1 MFHTREFELDLV
13 AHCIKKPLYLKTHK
27 EELGKLKFQ
36 DKFIDILYK
45 LVFKCLDKYKTVPTV
60 TELQNMA
67 KEFMG
72 ANEKFNFL
80 EIETV
85 QELASEVYVRETTDM
100 TGVSISHYLM
110 ETEAKRLASS
120 LTTSKGEELAENIN
134 DYKHILAKMDH
145 YFSDDEDLG
154 HNVFSFD
161 GGRRMRDMLFAYNNM
176 SCIPT
181 LYPLLDYCLMGGVRR
196 GELMVILAST
206 NVGKTSSLLN
216 FTANFLRQGLRIVY
230 FCLDNLEE
238 EMVSRTIGCL
248 MNVDIT
254 QPIDADEAVEQL
266 NDRFMDHMH
275 NNFWF
280 KHYGPRELTTKKLD
294 RYLERLETYLYETDK
309 AEGIKPEDKW
319 GKIDGI
325 VVDYADVMLPERS
338 ENPWES
344 QDHLMQEIKCIL
356 KKKNIFGITATQG
369 GTEAMKS
376 DTVKMYQAQG
386 FKNKFNAPDLV
397 FAISQDDSEKAL
409 YPSVFRLGCLKARRA
424 KVNYQIQYQFWKERQ
439 VIKEMD
445 NAKILTM
452 STERTEESGAKPV
465 REVDSSA
472 YKPKNLSTKDEIR
485 ENLRAAQAA
494 AEAAEA
500 AKSQQ
505 ESQEPE
511 E

>member
-1 MFHTREFELDLV
+1 MFYSRDFELDLV
-13 AHCIKKPLYLKTHK
+13 AHCLKKPLYLKTHK
-27 EELGKLKFQ
+27 ESLGKLKFQ
-36 DKFIDILYK
+36 DKFIDIVYK
-45 LVFKCLDKYKTVPTV
+45 LVFKCLDKYKTVPTM

-67 KEFMG
+67 QEYMG
-72 ANEKFNFL
+72 ANDKFNFL
-80 EIETV
+80 EIEGTR
-85 QELASEVYVRETTDM
+85 ELVSEIYTRETTDM
-100 TGVSISHYLM
+100 TGVTITNYLV
-110 ETEAKRLASS
+110 ESEAKKLANDMLSK
-120 LTTSKGEELAENIN
+120 KGEDISDNLQE
-134 DYKHILAKMDH
+134 YKHILSKMEH
-145 YFSDDEDLG
+145 FYSDDEDLG

-161 GGRRMRDMLFAYNNM
+161 GARRSRDMLYAYNNM

-181 LYPLLDYCLMGGVRR
+181 TFSLLDHCLMGGIRR

-206 NVGKTSSLLN
+206 NVGKTSTLLN
-216 FTANFLRQGLRIVY
+216 FTANFLKQGLRIVY

-238 EMVSRTIGCL
+238 EMISRTVGCL

-254 QPIDADEAVEQL
+254 QPIDADVAIDQL
-266 NDRFMDHMH
+266 NERYHDHMQ

-294 RYLERLETYLYETDK
+294 RYIERLETYLYEMDK
-309 AEGIKPEDKW
+309 SLGEKPEELW

-356 KKKNIFGITATQG
+356 KNRNIFGITATQG

-424 KVNYQIQYQFWKERQ
+424 KVNYQIQFNFWKERQ
-439 VIKEMD
+439 VIKEID
-445 NAKILTM
+445 NAKVLTM
-452 STERTEESGAKPV
+452 SSERTEEAGNKPI
-465 REVDSSA
+465 VDNN
-472 YKPKNLSTKDEIR
+472 YNTMMGIR
-485 ENLRAAQAA
+485 KELQANIAA
-494 AEAAEA
+494 AN
-500 AKSQQ
+500 KQK
-505 ESQEPE
+505 ESQTEDE
-511 E
+511 